1 LTSGGQ
7 ATSTLTVNTT
17 AATADLI
24 RPNIDRSFSPIYAMV
39 FPIFGVALVGM
50 GFASGGRK
58 KNKLL
63 GVTIGSIL
71 FAGLIL
77 QMACGGN
84 SGGGGG
90 GGTSTPAG
98 NYTITVTGSSGSTQ
112 HTSAVTL
119 TVQ

>member
-1 LTSGGQ
+1 
-7 ATSTLTVNTT
+7 
-17 AATADLI
+17 
-24 RPNIDRSFSPIYAMV
+24 MV

-50 GFASGGRK
+50 GVASGGRK

-71 FAGLIL
+71 FASLLL

-90 GGTSTPAG
+90 GGTSTPGTPAG